1 MECAPAYFFF
11 LSGHYILCNF
21 TSVNNDLPFLPEIKY
36 QRFSRILRT
45 TRKVFS
51 PSTSGS
57 IDSVMS
63 WAVVGGCLQ
72 AKMEDRKETS
82 SSILEPFSLE
92 ERRALFTEKFRSITQ
107 LRWVGVF
114 PVQRKY
120 GNDLHDFRVPDCITS
135 SVELS
140 PYVFSH
146 SLFKQGCSQ
155 PENVMGMP
163 LLTSSSKDP
172 QDS

>member
-1 MECAPAYFFF
+1 MECAPACFFF
-11 LSGHYILCNF
+11 LVVITFCAISLLLTMIC
-21 TSVNNDLPFLPEIKY
+21 PFYQKKKH

-45 TRKVFS
+45 TRNVFS
-51 PSTSGS
+51 PSTTSGS
-57 IDSVMS
+57 IDSIMS

-82 SSILEPFSLE
+82 SPILEPFSL
-92 ERRALFTEKFRSITQ
+92 FMEKFRSITQ

-120 GNDLHDFRVPDCITS
+120 GNDLHDLRVPDCITS

-140 PYVFSH
+140 PYVFAH
-146 SLFKQGCSQ
+146 SLFKQSCSQ
-155 PENVMGMP
+155 SENVMGIP
-163 LLTSSSKDP
+163 LLTSSSKNP